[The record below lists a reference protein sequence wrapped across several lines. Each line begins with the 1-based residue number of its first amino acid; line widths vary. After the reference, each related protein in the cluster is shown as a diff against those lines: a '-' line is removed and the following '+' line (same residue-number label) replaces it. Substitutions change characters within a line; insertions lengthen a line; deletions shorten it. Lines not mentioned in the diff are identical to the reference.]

1 MKAKKQYKPTETG
14 SDIIRLQ
21 VDRKTIILVRNKKAL
36 SMWMERY
43 PNARV
48 IAA

>member
-1 MKAKKQYKPTETG
+1 MKAKIKHKPVETG
-14 SDIIRLQ
+14 SDVIRLQ
-21 VDRKTIILVRNKKAL
+21 VDRKTVILVRNKKAL
-36 SMWMERY
+36 GMWMQRY